1 MLSNQKNVFIDTF
14 KGWVDKII
22 AGLLVSIVGAMTV
35 LVTYQVVIRYVFDSP
50 SAISEVLSRYLFI
63 WLILIG
69 SAYVFGH
76 REHMCIPFV
85 KSKFSEKVQTYV
97 EMFTE
102 LATGIFAIS
111 IMIIGGYSS
120 AMRQMWQLDSA
131 LQIPMG
137 MIYMAIPISG
147 ALIIFYSLYNEL
159 LLWRRL
165 KQLN

>member
-1 MLSNQKNVFIDTF
+1 MLSNQKKDFIDTL
-14 KGWVDKII
+14 KHWVDKLI
-22 AGLLVSIVGAMTV
+22 AGLLIFIVAAMTV

-76 REHMCIPFV
+76 KEHMSIPFV
-85 KSKFSEKVQTYV
+85 KNKFSEKAQTYI

-111 IMIIGGYSS
+111 IMVIGGYGS
-120 AMRQMWQLDSA
+120 AIRQMWQLDSA